1 MSQLLQ
7 ESKSSTLS
15 TSSSTRPAP
24 SPRPARALKAVYT
37 IIDTEGV
44 DKSRWV
50 RVGTAYI
57 NRDQSLTVY
66 LDALPV
72 NHKLH
77 IRDLPEQLHHS

>member
-1 MSQLLQ
+1 MSQLVQ
-7 ESKSSTLS
+7 ETNSPSLS
-15 TSSSTRPAP
+15 NSPT
-24 SPRPARALKAVYT
+24 PRPARALKAVYT
-37 IIDTEGV
+37 IIDVEGV
-44 DKSRWV
+44 EKSRWI

-57 NRDQSLTVY
+57 NRDQSLSVY